1 MYLLDCWKL
10 KAMLTVLHEQS
21 ASRAY
26 VIVDDRMTQLIG
38 FSLTEEYRSLLK
50 ESKEEGS
57 AELWLSY
64 SGSSFFLGCLRPAC
78 GFVTIHRTIYWLPR
92 GVLQHPLEG
101 YNLYI
106 ICTDPGH
113 GYLPG
118 FLL

>member
-1 MYLLDCWKL
+1 MF
-10 KAMLTVLHEQS
+10 TVLHEQS

-26 VIVDDRMTQLIG
+26 VIVDVRMTQLIG
-38 FSLTEEYRSLLK
+38 FPLKRRSSLKDSNEG
-50 ESKEEGS
+50 GS

-64 SGSSFFLGCLRPAC
+64 SGNSFFLGCLRQAC

-118 FLL
+118 CLL